1 MGTCVEVATLLCS
14 FLTALA
20 IGLTFKEILFF
31 KSIRYFG
38 KDS

>member
-1 MGTCVEVATLLCS
+1 MGTCVEEATLLCS
-14 FLTALA
+14 FLTAPA
-20 IGLTFKEILFF
+20 TGLTFEKILFF